1 MKNPLG
7 IPRKRKFLGLVGTVT
22 IAALAMLAPAMI
34 AQQPE
39 ERLQRTFTVSP
50 GSTLKVDNYKG
61 AIHVTG
67 SNTNQVVVNV
77 AKRFEGGSDSDRK
90 SWMEN
95 TKVNFSNDGG
105 RIEVK
110 VDYPSQSWSCWLCW
124 QEHDSY
130 VAQVDLDIQ
139 VPVRTNLDLDG
150 YKPDI
155 KISSLQGNI
164 RIQSY
169 KAPMTIESTTGAI
182 HIDTYKDVIRLKNVA
197 TRGQLHVHSYKA
209 ETEIDFKSLEGAAD
223 LDTSKGSIV
232 LRVPPDL
239 GLTVD
244 FSGGRRASFHTD
256 FPLTTQAGGRYERDA
271 RGTIHGGGAH
281 LVLRTDKGS
290 VSVEKR
296 AGEL

>member
-1 MKNPLG
+1 MKIQPG
-7 IPRKRKFLGLVGTVT
+7 TSAQGKFLRF
-22 IAALAMLAPAMI
+22 AATGAVAVLLTLAPLAR

-39 ERLQRTFTVSP
+39 ERFQRSFAVNP

-61 AIHVTG
+61 TIHVTG

-77 AKRFEGGSDSDRK
+77 ARRFEGGSDFDRK
-90 SWMEN
+90 WWMEN
-95 TKVNFSNDGG
+95 TKVNFRNDAS
-105 RIEVK
+105 RVEIK
-110 VDYPSQSWSCWLCW
+110 VDYPSQTVSCWFCW
-124 QEHDSY
+124 QDHDHY
-130 VAQVDLDIQ
+130 VAQVDLEIQ
-139 VPVRTNLDLDG
+139 VPLRTNLDLDG

-155 KISSLQGNI
+155 KISSLQGDI
-164 RIQSY
+164 HIESY

-182 HIDTYKDVIRLKNVA
+182 HINTYKDVVRLKNVA
-197 TRGQLHVHSYKA
+197 TRGELHVHSYKA
-209 ETEIDFKSLEGAAD
+209 DTDVDVKSLEGAAD

-244 FSGGRRASFHTD
+244 FSGGRRSMFHTD
-256 FPLTTQAGGRYERDA
+256 FPLTTQAGGRYERDS
-271 RGTIHGGGAH
+271 RGTINGGGAH

-290 VSVEKR
+290 VSIEKR